1 MTASRKSVTI
11 AVLLTCFNRKQET
24 LNCLSSIFAQ
34 ELSKNIAISVYL
46 VDDGS
51 TDGTKEAIQSKYPQ
65 VFLLKGT
72 GNLFWT
78 GGMELAFSTA
88 LKKGYDH
95 YLWLND
101 DTLLYFNA
109 VAMLLNTSKWLRK
122 KGKEGIIVGSTQDKK
137 TRLITYGGVKKG
149 TWIRPCKFRWLTP
162 KDVPLQC
169 DTMNGNC
176 VLIPRQVAEKV
187 EGLDLTFRHYA
198 ADFDYGLRAVR
209 AGFDV
214 WIAPGFIGTCA
225 SNSPKEQ
232 FEKLLRSET
241 ANQLQRLGQPKG
253 LPTQDAILHP
263 FHEWKAF
270 TQRHAGPLWPIYWIL
285 PYRRIFWLSI
295 SQRLKSF

>member
-1 MTASRKSVTI
+1 MKKITSKTHI
-11 AVLLTCFNRKQET
+11 AILLTCFNRKEQT
-24 LNCLSSIFAQ
+24 LDCLSTVFNQRLLEDIC
-34 ELSKNIAISVYL
+34 LSVYL

-51 TDGTKEAIQSKYPQ
+51 SDGTSDAVLEVFPSVTLIQGDGQ
-65 VFLLKGT
+65 
-72 GNLFWT
+72 LFWT

-88 LKKGYDH
+88 SKTGYDY

-101 DTLLYFNA
+101 DTLLYSDA
-109 VAMLLNTSKWLRK
+109 VAMLLNTSRWLRK

-137 TRLITYGGVKKG
+137 TGLMTYGGVKKG
-149 TWIRPCKFRWLTP
+149 TWVHPCKFRWLTP
-162 KDVPLQC
+162 KEVPLQC

-176 VLIPRQVAEKV
+176 VLIPSQVAEKV

-209 AGFDV
+209 AGFDI

-232 FEKLLRSET
+232 FEKLPKSET
-241 ANQLQRLGQPKG
+241 VNQFQRLSQPKG

-285 PYRRIFWLSI
+285 PYRRIIWLGI
-295 SQRLKSF
+295 TQRLRPF